1 MIMALDSKVTRK
13 LGQIDDRL
21 RGRPPGGAN
30 ERSGTRGR
38 PPPNVSGST
47 PPNRPPPNAA
57 LAEEPRRQGLKDG
70 SYLGA

>member
-21 RGRPPGGAN
+21 RGRPPGGVN

-38 PPPNVSGST
+38 PPDRRT
-47 PPNRPPPNAA
+47 RTATRPIA
-57 LAEEPRRQGLKDG
+57 LN
-70 SYLGA
+70 